1 MISGYLKSMLH
12 SQIPFEK
19 CTIIYTYYL
28 TRAAK
33 SPGETIAYPMSGIR
47 PASIVRGVATKAFIH
62 FSSPEPKAHKVS
74 M

>member
-1 MISGYLKSMLH
+1 MEIFRL
-12 SQIPFEK
+12 SQIPLEK
-19 CTIIYTYYL
+19 CTLIYTYYL

-33 SPGETIAYPMSGIR
+33 SPGETIAYPMSDIR
-47 PASIVRGVATKAFIH
+47 QASIVRGVAAFIH